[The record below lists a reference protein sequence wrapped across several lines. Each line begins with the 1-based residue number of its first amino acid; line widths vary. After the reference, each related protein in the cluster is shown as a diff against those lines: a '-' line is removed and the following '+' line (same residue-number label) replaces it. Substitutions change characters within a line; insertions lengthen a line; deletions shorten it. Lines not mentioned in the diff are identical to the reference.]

1 MNSCPTTPRHRFG
14 SLLPLLAFS
23 IPLGVTVAP
32 RPASAEEALTGP
44 SLETNGKPMNPP
56 APTDGPA
63 PKLGGISLL
72 VGVAIA
78 DMGPINDHLAANRA
92 AFPHDLPSVHP
103 MFGGQG
109 YGLFSRFL
117 IGGSGAAIFSRTVD
131 AADDRKISASG
142 GWGTFDFG
150 YQVLRVNGFIIAPV
164 ISVGGYGMTLT
175 VAQKGAVNFDQGL
188 SVNRSTTMSNEG
200 ILTGLSLIA
209 NTVVLGRGAQV
220 PGARTGWTLG
230 LRVGA
235 LYGFPVRGFRADGA
249 EVTGDPSYGL
259 RGGYAALSIGLGG
272 Q

>member
-1 MNSCPTTPRHRFG
+1 MNRCTTPRGLFFVFSLSIGLG
-14 SLLPLLAFS
+14 SALLPRSA
-23 IPLGVTVAP
+23 A
-32 RPASAEEALTGP
+32 AEEPLTGP

-72 VGVAIA
+72 VGVAVA
-78 DMGPINDHLAANRA
+78 DMGPINDHLAANRTA
-92 AFPHDLPSVHP
+92 YPNDLPSAYP

-109 YGLFSRFL
+109 YGLFNRFL
-117 IGGSGAAIFSRTVD
+117 VGGSGAAIFSRTVD
-131 AADDRKISASG
+131 AAADRKIAASG

-150 YQVLRVNGFIIAPV
+150 YQVLRVNGFMIAPV
-164 ISVGGYGMTLT
+164 LSLGGYGMNVT
-175 VAQKGAVNFDQGL
+175 VAQKGSVNFDDAL
-188 SVNRSTTMSNEG
+188 NTNRSSTMSNEG
-200 ILTGLSLIA
+200 FLTGLSLIA